1 MSISRATGAVLVV
14 LHVLTARTEV
24 LQQAMEGNAVGK
36 TFADVA
42 DERVESEMASV
53 AAYSPAIQAKLR
65 DAGIRHEVI
74 VVERD
79 PKDP

>member
-1 MSISRATGAVLVV
+1 
-14 LHVLTARTEV
+14 
-24 LQQAMEGNAVGK
+24 
-36 TFADVA
+36 
-42 DERVESEMASV
+42 VESEMASV

>member
-53 AAYSPAIQAKLR
+53 STHLPPIQARLR
-65 DAGIRHEVI
+65 DAGITHEVI